1 MNLAYDNSECYLASP
16 SGKPIYKLN
25 GIDILSGN
33 LNKNVSDFSELSF
46 DLNRFVDVDGELIE
60 SNGYNHVKN
69 NMYLYLTNF
78 GWFKIVNEPQVTYD
92 SEREKKHVVAE
103 SVECELLQYDL
114 IGFKV
119 NTGEVDSLE
128 YLADDNVGDNGLAKE
143 YITFYNMGNP
153 QLSLL
158 DLILEKVRGWQ
169 IGYVDETLMNKKFT
183 FNVES
188 TPIHSFIR
196 DDLQKQARCIFTFDN
211 FHRLINVHSIEN
223 FGIDTNIYISMRNL
237 AKNIDVSCEDRSVYT
252 CYRVSG
258 GDGLD
263 NINQVNF
270 GDSYIENLSYYMC
283 YPYMDDSLINKYR
296 NWQTYREG
304 LRPSYINDS
313 KQYNY
318 YYSIALEL
326 KNRVPLEDLTNT
338 WEGYSLEEL
347 IKYKAF
353 YEASIAAIEEE
364 LGTDEEEIKKYPVWH
379 NYVQYKDILVN
390 IDAAI
395 VALESGTEIEYTDW
409 TTNTDL
415 YGVDELSY
423 KIEAYE
429 EQLDVFKNYKSD
441 FIDDNGNYRT
451 WDSLTTDELKKYA
464 TQSEYEQ
471 KRDYYKSINDLY
483 ESFFNAYFERT
494 VEYDSAMSNA
504 NQYLT
509 NMQIVKNLA
518 MIESYE
524 DPFTDEELT
533 TLNRLRNYTD
543 YKNENILVTST
554 YDTTQEINAQEELLN
569 DAKEQLVISSQ
580 PQISFAVDIDNL
592 IAISEF
598 KEWTSILDVGVFIYL
613 ELREDY
619 KIRLRVTEIS
629 GINPFDSQENNLTI
643 SFSNM
648 IKGIHGIDDY
658 SYLLNNS
665 MNASKNSIG
674 IENNTTSTSPMVLTV
689 DNIQLST
696 ELLNK
701 IANSEVFENKF
712 ENISNTTVVE
722 TDQKVNEAVANITIS
737 GGGGGNYH
745 SLVGTNTNIFKI
757 SGIEK
762 EIVKFNLTST
772 EDTTIVSILTV
783 PFNADLD
790 GNLVLRY
797 YKNSSLIESQE
808 IRQYF
813 LSGYDVLTVCSH
825 FPISQNE
832 TFTLKITLQAEYFE
846 SEHRKNNSR
855 LDSIE
860 DYINTGNYTSTEIDT
875 TAPTITI
882 EQEAIRSVV
891 LGAGLVVDESWDG
904 TLNLSDSF
912 GVIELDN
919 IPVVG
924 FEDSVSISKITPNRS
939 EISESFG
946 FITSSM
952 SIVGFDDELVMNE
965 VADNYTF
972 NTDKADKYEYDENY
986 VLIEDLSFKL
996 KANYEYNSQTE
1007 EIDSGSMCSVKIK
1020 TDDKASVESVVIK

>member
-1 MNLAYDNSECYLASP
+1 MNLLYDSSECYLASP
-16 SGKPIYKLN
+16 SGKPICKLN
-25 GIDILSGN
+25 GIDILSAN
-33 LNKNVSDFSELSF
+33 FSKNIADFSEFSF
-46 DLNRFVDVDGELIE
+46 DLHRFIDVDGELIE
-60 SNGYNHVKN
+60 SNNYIFVKN
-69 NMYLYLTNF
+69 NMYLYLKNF
-78 GWFKIVNEPQVTYD
+78 GWFKIVNEPEIIIDVD
-92 SEREKKHVVAE
+92 GEKKHVVAE

-114 IGFKV
+114 VGFKV

-128 YLADDNVGDNGLAKE
+128 YLANDNIGDNGLAKE
-143 YITFYNMGNP
+143 YVLFYNPANP

-158 DLILEKVRGWQ
+158 DLILEKVRGWK
-169 IGYVDETLMNKKFT
+169 IGKVDDTLKKKKFT
-183 FNVES
+183 FNVDS
-188 TPIHSFIR
+188 KPIYSFIR
-196 DDLQKQARCIFTFDN
+196 DELQKQARCIFVFDN
-211 FHRLINVHSIEN
+211 FNREINVYSIEN
-223 FGIDTNIYISMRNL
+223 FGTDTNIYISMRNL
-237 AKNIDVSCEDRSVYT
+237 SKNIDVTCDDHSVYT
-252 CYRVSG
+252 CYRISG

-270 GDSYIENLSYYMC
+270 GDSYIEDLSYYMC
-283 YPYMDDSLINKYR
+283 YPYMDYSLINKYR
-296 NWQTYREG
+296 NWQAYRES
-304 LRPSYINDS
+304 LRSSYINDS

-326 KNRVPLEDLTNT
+326 KNRVPLEDLSNT
-338 WEGYSLEEL
+338 WEGYTLEEL

-353 YEASIAAIEEE
+353 YEASITAIEEE

-415 YGVDELSY
+415 YGIDELSY

-429 EQLDVFKNYKSD
+429 EQLGVFKNYKSD
-441 FIDDNGNYRT
+441 FIDINGDYRT
-451 WDSLTTDELKKYA
+451 WDSLTKDELKKYA

-483 ESFFNAYFERT
+483 ESFSDAYVERT

-509 NMQIVKNLA
+509 SMQIVKNLA

-554 YDTTQEINAQEELLN
+554 YDTTQKINAQEELLN

-580 PQISFAVDIDNL
+580 PQVSFTVDIDNL
-592 IAISEF
+592 IAITDF
-598 KEWTSILDVGVFIYL
+598 KEWAATLDVGVFIYL
-613 ELREDY
+613 ELRDNY
-619 KIRLRVTEIS
+619 KVKLRVVEIS
-629 GINPFDSQENNLTI
+629 GINPLDKNESDLTI
-643 SFSNM
+643 TFSNM
-648 IKGIHGIDDY
+648 IKGIDGINDY
-658 SYLLNNS
+658 SYLLNTS
-665 MNASKNSIG
+665 MNTSKNSIG
-674 IENNTTSTSPMVLTV
+674 IENNTSSTSSTVLTV

-701 IANSEVFENKF
+701 IANSNVFENKF
-712 ENISNTTVVE
+712 ETINNTTVVE
-722 TDQKVNEAVANITIS
+722 TDQKVNEAIANITIS

-757 SGIEK
+757 SGSEK

-813 LSGYDVLTVCSH
+813 LSGYDVLTVCNH
-825 FPISQNE
+825 FQISQNE
-832 TFTLKITLQAEYFE
+832 TFTLKITLQAEYSE

-882 EQEAIRSVV
+882 QQEAIRSVV
-891 LGAGLVVDESWDG
+891 LGAGLVVDKSWDG
-904 TLNLSDSF
+904 TINLSDSF
-912 GVIELDN
+912 GIIELDN
-919 IPVVG
+919 IPVIE
-924 FEDSVSISKITPNRS
+924 FKDSVSISKITPNRS

-946 FITSSM
+946 FITSSI
-952 SIVGFDDELVMNE
+952 SIVGFDDELIVDE
-965 VADNYTF
+965 VIYNYTF
-972 NTDKADKYEYDENY
+972 NTEKADKYEYDKNY
-986 VLIEDLSFKL
+986 VSANDSFKL
-996 KANYEYNSQTE
+996 KTNYEYTSVSE
-1007 EIDSGSMCSVKIK
+1007 EIDSGKMCKVTIR
-1020 TDDKASVESVVIK
+1020 TDDKKNIESVVIK